1 MKLEKTAN
9 PERNP
14 AGKPAILVVT
24 ELYPNV
30 TNPFLG
36 TFVVQQLRHLSGHY
50 TIVVLTT
57 HSMRSLRRLRLV
69 QPGYQEDGGI
79 HVYSVPY
86 FPFYLNFIRTRR
98 LISHETHMW
107 WNKRHTGKKLWTM
120 AEQLHRRYDFK
131 LVYGQEVYVGDE
143 AVPIGIRLGIP
154 KIFLLHGLHP
164 YHEKLFGPPAVASAL
179 RNMEEADRL
188 ISVSRVAA
196 DSYRE
201 KGLRRN
207 DFSFIPNGASPR
219 PAAEPS
225 PFLREFTRGKT
236 VLLTAGFFSPEK
248 RIHQSIHALRDLH
261 ASGEKD
267 TVLVI
272 VGAGGLRGELESLV
286 GRLGLEQHVHFTGVV
301 DPADMPAIYAAAD
314 ILVHPSV
321 VESFS
326 MVCLEAMSYG
336 KPVVCTNGI
345 GILEFIHPGVDSISV
360 PPDRQELLSGAVARL
375 VGNPEER
382 RRIGEAAR
390 RTALS
395 MTWEIQAEK
404 TRKIFESV

>member
-1 MKLEKTAN
+1 M
-9 PERNP
+9 
-14 AGKPAILVVT
+14 
-24 ELYPNV
+24 

-36 TFVVQQLRHLSGHY
+36 TFVVQQLRRLSGYY
-50 TIVVLTT
+50 TVVVLTT
-57 HSMRSLRRLRLV
+57 HSPRSLRRLRLV
-69 QPGYQEDGGI
+69 QPGYREDGGI

-86 FPFYLNFIRTRR
+86 FPFHLNFIRTRR
-98 LISHETHMW
+98 FLSHEKHML
-107 WNKRHTGKKLWTM
+107 WNKRHTGRKLGAM
-120 AEQLHRRYDFK
+120 AERLHRRFDFK

-188 ISVSRVAA
+188 ISVSRLAA

-201 KGLRRN
+201 KGLRH
-207 DFSFIPNGASPR
+207 DFSIIPNGTSPL
-219 PAAEPS
+219 PAPESS
-225 PFLREFTRGKT
+225 PLLKDFIRGKT
-236 VLLTAGFFSPEK
+236 VLLTVGFFSSDK
-248 RIHQSIHALRDLH
+248 RIHQSIHVLRDLH

-267 TVLVI
+267 TVLII
-272 VGAGGLRGELESLV
+272 VGVGGLRGELESLV
-286 GRLGLEQHVHFTGVV
+286 SRLGLEKHIRFTGAV
-301 DPADMPAIYAAAD
+301 DPADMPAVYAAAD

-336 KPVVCTNGI
+336 KPIVCTKGI
-345 GILEFIHPGVDSISV
+345 GILEYLHPGVDAVAV
-360 PPDRQELLSGAVARL
+360 PPDRQELLSDAVAGL
-375 VGNPEER
+375 VRNPEER
-382 RRIGEAAR
+382 RRIGESAR

-395 MTWEIQAEK
+395 MTWEIQVEK
-404 TRKIFESV
+404 TRKVFESV